1 MNSKWNDSFQVPSLS
16 RLRYP
21 KETSSLGTGT
31 RHSDECLFGH
41 FLGLF
46 PPQATI
52 SLSLPRERL
61 LRRVIRRL
69 EVRLGGISY
78 RHVYFH
84 KIGLVS
90 SSVAGSVNIFHPR
103 TGGYFVYLCGV
114 FLRINSTDKTW
125 AEDLAPRPLK
135 LGLSV

>member
-31 RHSDECLFGH
+31 RHPDECLFGH

-52 SLSLPRERL
+52 SLSLPREQL
-61 LRRVIRRL
+61 QRRVIRRL
-69 EVRLGGISY
+69 EVRLGGIGAA
-78 RHVYFH
+78 HIQV
-84 KIGLVS
+84 KL
-90 SSVAGSVNIFHPR
+90 
-103 TGGYFVYLCGV
+103 YLGCRLEDGFRFDSILW
-114 FLRINSTDKTW
+114 FL
-125 AEDLAPRPLK
+125 
-135 LGLSV
+135 